1 MKPKTYSYPYFKRQ
15 NNLTDLR
22 RRHRQS
28 SFRAVNGHYSRLQ
41 KRCCIAGPQSGMLR
55 VCLAERLLP
64 DSVITDERKRCVS
77 Y

>member
-15 NNLTDLR
+15 NNFTDLR

-41 KRCCIAGPQSGMLR
+41 KRCCIAGPNPACY